1 METASLVFL
10 RRLYSKKRPESFL
23 EIKTRYVRKRF
34 RERRLLES
42 DVCWRGVF
50 FKNLYFYLT
59 LNRNMYVIQL
69 LLQAQCSKIQGVL
82 DIILE
87 ELTGIKDEY
96 THFDVKSKQSL
107 LCKESRLVKS

>member
-1 METASLVFL
+1 MTPDEGR
-10 RRLYSKKRPESFL
+10 RRLFPSSLYAGCILRNAL
-23 EIKTRYVRKRF
+23 
-34 RERRLLES
+34 
-42 DVCWRGVF
+42 GVS

-59 LNRNMYVIQL
+59 LNRNMYIIQL

-96 THFDVKSKQSL
+96 THFDVKSEQSL